1 MYKCKEDI
9 EAVIDVDIG
18 GGFIEFYIGDG
29 SIFYYLFRFIM
40 VGCNGFFYFINEYFL
55 KNLNCLK

>member
-1 MYKCKEDI
+1 M
-9 EAVIDVDIG
+9 VIDVDIG